1 MTIVLDTNVVISGIL
16 KPYSPSAVILR
27 LVAEGAIQAA
37 YDLRILAEYRDVLT
51 RAKFNFSHDTVGAF
65 FSQMEQEGVPVSC
78 RPLKFHLPDPD
89 DEPFL
94 EIALAAKAMAIVT
107 GNKRHFPKG
116 GSEGVKILSPAEFLK
131 VIGKII

>member
-1 MTIVLDTNVVISGIL
+1 MPYTLSTFDSG
-16 KPYSPSAVILR
+16 KN
-27 LVAEGAIQAA
+27 G
-37 YDLRILAEYRDVLT
+37 

-65 FSQMEQEGVPVSC
+65 FTQMEQEGVPVSC

-94 EIALAAKAMAIVT
+94 EIALAAKAMAIAT
-107 GNKRHFPKG
+107 GNKRLFPKE

>member
-1 MTIVLDTNVVISGIL
+1 MIIVLDTNVVISGIL
-16 KPYSPSAVILR
+16 KPYSPSAAILR

-37 YDLRILAEYRDVLT
+37 YDLRILAEYRDVMT
-51 RAKFNFSHDTVGAF
+51 RADFNFSPDTMDAF
-65 FSQMEQEGVPVSC
+65 FTQMEREEVLVSC

-94 EIALAAKAMAIVT
+94 EAALAAKAAAIVT

-116 GSEGVKILSPAEFLK
+116 EYEAVKILSPAEFHK
-131 VIGKII
+131 VLGKIM